1 MDITAKNFNKF
12 PSQLL
17 LALFVL
23 CILSNAYSQE
33 VVGVSFNYETFPSVK
48 LADPI
53 TGSENMEIQT
63 SSWST
68 RAAFPLMFGN
78 GKIIIYNSLAYQR
91 VDFSYKNFPVDGAKI
106 KQAHSIQFS
115 SFMIDSLSEKWAFVL
130 AVTPGL
136 ASDFEG
142 DITMDDFT
150 LQAVTGFIR
159 RYSKTFQLGAGLA
172 YVRDFG
178 TPLPMPFIY
187 LDWIISPKLHLGG
200 LVPLDMAL
208 TYNFNKMIDLG
219 LAFKVKGDRYHGDP
233 DLFKPTKNPQM
244 EYSEGTLSPFVRLH
258 FTQWLHLN
266 IEGGFAAYRNFE
278 FLDGDKKAESYDLKQ
293 TGYLRAGLVLGM

>member
-1 MDITAKNFNKF
+1 
-12 PSQLL
+12 
-17 LALFVL
+17 
-23 CILSNAYSQE
+23 
-33 VVGVSFNYETFPSVK
+33 
-48 LADPI
+48 
-53 TGSENMEIQT
+53 MEIQT
-63 SSWST
+63 SSWNT
-68 RAAFPLMFGN
+68 NAAFPLMFGN
-78 GKIIIYNSLAYQR
+78 GKIIIYNNLAYQR

-219 LAFKVKGDRYHGDP
+219 FAFKVKGDRYHGDP
-233 DLFKPTKNPQM
+233 DLFNPTKNPQM